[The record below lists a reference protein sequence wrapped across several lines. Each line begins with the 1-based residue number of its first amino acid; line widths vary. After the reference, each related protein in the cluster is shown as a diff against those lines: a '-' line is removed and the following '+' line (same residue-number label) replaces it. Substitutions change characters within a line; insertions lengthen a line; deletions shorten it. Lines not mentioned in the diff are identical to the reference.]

1 MILYSCMLAKIQ
13 EKEKIQE
20 KGLLKII
27 PEILCFIDLTNTI
40 NSNTLSTF
48 SSCVPFFNLTILRA
62 FLFVDKCKKVY

>member
-1 MILYSCMLAKIQ
+1 MRQVYILYSCMLANIQ

-40 NSNTLSTF
+40 NSNTLRLKIIYIYISY
-48 SSCVPFFNLTILRA
+48 SP
-62 FLFVDKCKKVY
+62 